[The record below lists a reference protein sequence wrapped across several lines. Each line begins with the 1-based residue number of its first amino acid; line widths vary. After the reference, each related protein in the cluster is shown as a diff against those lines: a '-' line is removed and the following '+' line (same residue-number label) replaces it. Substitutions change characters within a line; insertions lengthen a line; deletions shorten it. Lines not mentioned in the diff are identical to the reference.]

1 MMGERVACAAVS
13 PHLYVQSYTLVR
25 RYQTRRQLHSDFGDF
40 SNGVRYVMKIAKTKS
55 NPDMELLTQ

>member
-13 PHLYVQSYTLVR
+13 THLHVQSYTLVR
-25 RYQTRRQLHSDFGDF
+25 RYQPRRQLHSDFGDF
-40 SNGVRYVMKIAKTKS
+40 SNGVCYVMKIAKTES